1 MVTGS
6 NQMKYGEVQIG
17 NNCKF
22 GRYNCIG
29 VPKEQTL
36 LENKEIKKVIINDN
50 VIIYNNVTI
59 YEGACIGEGCI
70 IDDQVRIGYDC
81 NVSKGTRITHRG
93 YICDRVKI
101 GSDCIIAGFICDAV
115 EIKEHTTVMGILLH
129 EYSNPYN
136 DWWEDDEISPAIGAY
151 SCIGYGAK
159 IIGGIT
165 IGDCV
170 YIAAGAI
177 VTKDIPSKSIVI
189 GNNQIFPFE
198 KWHGKKLINWIQKM
212 ENIEI

>member
-1 MVTGS
+1 MVRG
-6 NQMKYGEVQIG
+6 KYKLKFGEVQLG

-22 GRYNCIG
+22 GKYNCIG

-36 LENKEIKKVIINDN
+36 RDNNEIKKVIINDN
-50 VIIYNNVTI
+50 VIIFNNVTI
-59 YEGACIGEGCI
+59 YEGTYIGEGSI

-81 NVSKGTRITHRG
+81 YISTKTRITHGG

-101 GSDCIIAGFICDAV
+101 GNDCIIAGFICDAV
-115 EIKEHTTVMGILLH
+115 EIGEHTTVMGIILH
-129 EYSNPYN
+129 EYADPFNG
-136 DWWEDDEISPAIGAY
+136 WWEDDEFSPIIGSY
-151 SCIGYGAK
+151 SCVGFGAK

-177 VTKDIPSKSIVI
+177 VTKNIPSKSIVI
-189 GNNQIFPFE
+189 GNNQIFSFKE
-198 KWHGKKLINWIQKM
+198 WRGKKLNNWIQKM
-212 ENIEI
+212 EKIRI